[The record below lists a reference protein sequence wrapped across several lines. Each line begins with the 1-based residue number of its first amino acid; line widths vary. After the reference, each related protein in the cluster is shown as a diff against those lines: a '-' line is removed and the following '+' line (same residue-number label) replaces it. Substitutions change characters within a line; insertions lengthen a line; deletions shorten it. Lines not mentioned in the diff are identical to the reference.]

1 MIIGPNGRKMPETE
15 PQVRI
20 FCKNTFQ
27 MLRQVEN
34 FWKNCFKSPVKEYA
48 SVAIYTVRIQIKK
61 YCTSKK
67 SKVVK
72 ELLKLAPC
80 ANKYIIHNNSCLVK
94 MENKINR
101 NLIIFAVYCSE
112 SAISDVACLRPHLA
126 SVMDFYRGIAQSQV
140 DMICGE
146 YNGQNDVCQK
156 LTPPKTSKINRNK
169 YYNIIT
175 KDILYW
181 LHKPISCMQVQEMPI
196 QLLDTICWTHSTY
209 TTTTVIPNVVLGAQT
224 PNVVPEERVYQWY
237 YKWMCWALLVQT
249 VFFYGP
255 HFVWKRFENGLT
267 EKLSEGLTDPFVEAS
282 KKRQKM
288 NQLSEFL
295 HQCRLRPAVIGVMPL
310 IYVGCQQANL
320 QKNDH
325 QKIAHLKQ

>member
-1 MIIGPNGRKMPETE
+1 MNMKKVSNDFILLVLIIVLFLFCQNVFSKRVYLLKKPQCSEDNFQKIDLLIAKLMIIGPNGRKMPETE

-94 MENKINR
+94 MENKVK
-101 NLIIFAVYCSE
+101 NLVYLEKDKPKFNYLCWWVFCCLLSFKNYFVLTLLLFYSYYSEAVYCSE

-175 KDILYW
+175 VIIDILASI
-181 LHKPISCMQVQEMPI
+181 K
-196 QLLDTICWTHSTY
+196 D
-209 TTTTVIPNVVLGAQT
+209 PNS
-224 PNVVPEERVYQWY
+224 VP
-237 YKWMCWALLVQT
+237 L
-249 VFFYGP
+249 F
-255 HFVWKRFENGLT
+255 
-267 EKLSEGLTDPFVEAS
+267 S
-282 KKRQKM
+282 
-288 NQLSEFL
+288 
-295 HQCRLRPAVIGVMPL
+295 
-310 IYVGCQQANL
+310 
-320 QKNDH
+320 
-325 QKIAHLKQ
+325 